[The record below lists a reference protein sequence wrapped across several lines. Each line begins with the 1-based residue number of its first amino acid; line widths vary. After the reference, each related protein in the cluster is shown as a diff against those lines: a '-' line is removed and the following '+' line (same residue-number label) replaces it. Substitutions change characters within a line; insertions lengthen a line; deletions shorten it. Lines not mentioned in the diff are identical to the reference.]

1 MFHSFFGG
9 VNPAP
14 HKENTRRKPIAQ
26 LEQPPRRVYLP
37 LTSGRDQAL
46 LPAVKPGDTVQ
57 VGQPVA
63 ISRGLESTVHAS
75 VSGRV
80 TAIEDCPHAKLGT
93 TIHGFCRDL
102 RVIQEN
108 TSPIRFNQSHN
119 HIK

>member
-46 LPAVKPGDTVQ
+46 LPAV
-57 VGQPVA
+57 
-63 ISRGLESTVHAS
+63 
-75 VSGRV
+75 
-80 TAIEDCPHAKLGT
+80 
-93 TIHGFCRDL
+93 
-102 RVIQEN
+102 
-108 TSPIRFNQSHN
+108 
-119 HIK
+119 

>member
-63 ISRGLESTVHAS
+63 ISRWLESTVHAS

-80 TAIEDCPHAKLGT
+80 TAIEDCPTPSWALSPPSSSRT
-93 TIHGFCRDL
+93 TARTPTGPGGP
-102 RVIQEN
+102 
-108 TSPIRFNQSHN
+108 SP
-119 HIK
+119 